1 MVVGLVCYFWWILF
15 FFCVWYCFFSVFDF
29 FYGLLLL
36 FFCGFKKEIIDYVR
50 NSMRISRIFWI
61 KFGENI
67 IFVFKLNFYNRLL
80 GIYNLKDIVLI
91 LIGLY

>member
-1 MVVGLVCYFWWILF
+1 M
-15 FFCVWYCFFSVFDF
+15 
-29 FYGLLLL
+29 

-50 NSMRISRIFWI
+50 NSTRISRIFRI

-67 IFVFKLNFYNRLL
+67 IFVFKLNFYNRLS